1 MPWAQC
7 VEAFQKHFE
16 TSNSLSLSLSDPLT
30 RAVVSSIGPI
40 LVWSKSLESVPLSTF
55 FNFQRTV
62 YRLYKIIRSSPTD
75 SKEEN
80 LDEAL
85 DKIGKRF
92 LFIGKGADTVEL
104 TT

>member
-1 MPWAQC
+1 M
-7 VEAFQKHFE
+7 
-16 TSNSLSLSLSDPLT
+16 
-30 RAVVSSIGPI
+30 I
-40 LVWSKSLESVPLSTF
+40 
-55 FNFQRTV
+55 
-62 YRLYKIIRSSPTD
+62 